1 MIFSLIQSSAAHP
14 ELIREFPPDGLLSAV
29 EQRHYWALRT
39 LRRRQDWLLGRWTA
53 KHLLQAVFERERGE
67 SPALDKLT
75 IFNAPNGAPMVSTGC
90 PDDFL
95 LSISHR
101 DDQAFCA
108 TSRCGHRDRSGL
120 RGLGADIERIE
131 RRSAGFVNDYLATEE
146 IAHVPPWPG
155 DLRDRY
161 VAAIWS
167 AKEATL
173 KALRLGLTV
182 DTRAVICLI
191 EPRQDM
197 PHEWVP
203 FQVCFEAKHLTEL
216 GSTVKGWWQTYDNY
230 VLTLVAVTES
240 ADLPIFSNVQGL
252 GREAIASW
260 PSPGL

>member
-1 MIFSLIQSSAAHP
+1 MIYSLLQSSAAHSV
-14 ELIREFPPDGLLSAV
+14 LAGEFPPEGLLSAV
-29 EQRHYWALRT
+29 EQRHYWALKST
-39 LRRRQDWLLGRWTA
+39 KRRQDWLLGRWTA
-53 KHLLQAVFERERGE
+53 KHLLRSVIEREEGE
-67 SPALDKLT
+67 SPALDELT
-75 IFNAPNGAPMVSTGC
+75 IFNTPNGAPAVTTGC

-108 TSRCGHRDRSGL
+108 VSRWSHRDRSGI

-131 RRSAGFVNDYLATEE
+131 RRSSGFVNDYLASEE

-155 DLRDRY
+155 DTRDQY

-191 EPRQDM
+191 EPRQDK
-197 PHEWVP
+197 PHTWVP
-203 FQVCFEAKHLTEL
+203 FHVCFEADHLNEL
-216 GSTVKGWWQTYDNY
+216 ASTVMGWWQTRDNY
-230 VLTLVAVTES
+230 VLTLVALTES
-240 ADLPIFSNVQGL
+240 TAPPVLT
-252 GREAIASW
+252 
-260 PSPGL
+260 